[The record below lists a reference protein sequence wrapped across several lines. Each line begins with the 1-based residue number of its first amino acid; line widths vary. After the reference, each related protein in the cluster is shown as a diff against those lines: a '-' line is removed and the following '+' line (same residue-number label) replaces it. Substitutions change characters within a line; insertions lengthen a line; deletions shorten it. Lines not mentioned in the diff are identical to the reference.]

1 MNPKLL
7 LFDID
12 GTLLSAHGVP
22 KTAMAKVLSRRY
34 QSFRY
39 DQNYDFSGRTDPQ
52 IIEHLL
58 KHDNKEYSE
67 DLKKEILS
75 EFCIELKNEIF
86 NGQKPE
92 IHPGVCELV
101 QKLESTENVYLGL
114 VTGNVSA
121 GAQIKLEAVDLH
133 PYFPIGGFGD
143 DSKDRNNLPPI
154 AKKRAELYFTQKFNS
169 NDIWIIGDSIY
180 DIECAQKN
188 GLRCLAVSTGKTS
201 KEKLIS
207 ANPEFLEDD
216 LSDFEKVKDILVY
229 S

>member
-1 MNPKLL
+1 MNSKLL

-22 KTAMAKVLSRRY
+22 KTAMATVLARRY

-58 KHDNKEYSE
+58 QHDKREFSE
-67 DLKKEILS
+67 DLLKEILW
-75 EFCIELKNEIF
+75 EFCIELKKEIL
-86 NGQKPE
+86 NGRKPV

-101 QKLESTENVYLGL
+101 QKLENIENVYLGL

-121 GAQIKLEAVDLH
+121 GAQIKLEAVDLNA
-133 PYFPIGGFGD
+133 YFPIGGFGD
-143 DSKDRNNLPPI
+143 DSKDRNDLPPI
-154 AKKRAELYFTQKFNS
+154 AKTRAEVYFNQKFYPD
-169 NDIWIIGDSIY
+169 DIWIIGDSIY

-188 GLRCLAVSTGKTS
+188 SIRCLAVSTGKTS
-201 KEKLIS
+201 KEKLIA

-216 LSDFEKVKDILVY
+216 LSNIEKI